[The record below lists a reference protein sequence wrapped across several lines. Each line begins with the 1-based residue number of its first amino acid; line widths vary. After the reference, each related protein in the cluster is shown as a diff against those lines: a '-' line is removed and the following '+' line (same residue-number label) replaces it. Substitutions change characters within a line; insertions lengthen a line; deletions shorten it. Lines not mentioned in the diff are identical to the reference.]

1 MFLHNFTMATTK
13 DITFA
18 SSDSKSVKSL
28 VRERLIQECA
38 RIVPGRDRPCETM
51 DEVRIYQQLLAAQRQ
66 QRAFGNLWQE
76 PRQPKREFKQR
87 WEGDLQMEQIA
98 ASALGGVM
106 KSVESLP
113 LIGSIAKSVFGN
125 GSYKDTPSVSLS
137 EPGNFGV
144 VDLPLSVTNLAVS
157 VKDISVDESHV
168 IESERADQCESLVF
182 RCRIPSRI
190 TAIFW
195 TTTLPSGSLL
205 ASYWVSP
212 STSAVAGT
220 IAPGNTVISISTMLS
235 YAQMVYNFWRGG
247 LRFTIE
253 CLPTHFHQ
261 GQLFIAFNPTGE
273 DINIDQARNC
283 TSATI
288 DLGVMNRT
296 SMDIPFVAKNDYLK
310 CNVTPGTGQS
320 LDNSLGKIFIFV
332 QNALINNGTVSGTVD
347 INVYISALDDFEF
360 KIPRNFPEAAKFMY
374 EGVFQMESEVVRD
387 VAVTTPAH
395 RPQQGASDHTL
406 ENVVSVANVVSA
418 DTQNI
423 MERQYLLLRGLSFPT
438 SSAEGS
444 TLAQMVLPRDFWNA
458 SLAPTGLY
466 SYHEFFRMGFKAT
479 LRINPTQFHQGA
491 LMLVWIPQ
499 GFSTTSLTFGT
510 FTQLP
515 HVIMNVATETSMDLI
530 VPFSAFTRVLRT
542 GVSMGSLQV
551 RTWNALRAPA
561 TASQSLSF
569 SVWLQALAPHMAVKR
584 AMTGVL
590 TGDRVASDTINETA
604 TQQIAFDKA
613 GRGRGGNI
621 RESHDNVLTLLRR
634 PCYASSV
641 NLNDSYSLSN
651 PVDTVKN
658 TWSGPSF
665 CGRTHMYILS
675 SYAFCS
681 GSNRLTVASNVARAY
696 GLTGF
701 AQTDYLQD
709 LKPTVGM
716 AANPGTFTGLQTLY
730 VGGTQ
735 WSVAEKQ
742 ENTIEVPHYRRA
754 PLVLTHTPSSNMADT
769 TPVYFPLVNIGFQ
782 HQEQTATALDI
793 WGTRG
798 LRAYLYHSV
807 GDDFHVY
814 FPLMVPQVQFV
825 VPAVVGE
832 LVEDDDARTYNDGDV
847 EEDGSESPK
856 PRGTRLHRNR
866 VSDYSDSDP
875 DITEDE
881 LLKSGVEPNP
891 GPELDIYK
899 YMKHGFLQ
907 VEDVMRDLRNAW
919 SEPNFGEHFDFII
932 DAAICVGEDFV
943 HGFTIQEAF
952 DMDSLVALAGAVE
965 DVRSLQGTLQIGES
979 AAAAVA
985 DRFVRAASPTL
996 DSARE
1001 AFGSVKALTDMA
1013 ASKLDKMEE
1022 SIQQK
1027 ATSMAGGA
1035 IGRAYEMLTTIRDIV
1050 HSVLS
1055 LGGSRIVQVLS
1066 VWKLIDLFSVHIGR
1080 NCVLVQQL
1088 EKLVRK
1094 TGVLQGG
1101 EWFDFV
1107 SEHCVSMTSGVIS
1120 VILRIFGFG
1129 TSRTSLSMLMISL
1142 RELAEGQTAGARVAL
1157 FVTSVIDYI
1166 FEGTGMLKNF
1176 AEITEAEQ
1184 ISFATR
1190 FAAMRKTTDWDKLA
1204 AMTPLIKIATRFKK
1218 MSGAGFRMPVDLMRN
1233 VEEVQN
1239 QAVKLEA
1246 QARVRPRRRPTVWYL
1261 YGKSQQGKSYLQQN
1275 IIPALFLHATKL
1287 CEFKDVA
1294 SEVYAIPG
1302 IEVKH
1307 WEGYRGQL
1315 IANMDDVFTV
1325 SGPDDAQRIM
1335 TIVSPCDY
1343 TVPKAAIEGKKDT
1356 FTSVAI
1362 GLSSN
1367 TKSFEGV
1374 QGLNNSDALNER
1386 VRENMFE
1393 VEINKKKS
1401 SAFLSDLDEV
1411 NDAQSLMAYADKHWI
1426 FHKLSGTTGNESRVK
1441 YSMAQIIED
1450 LKATHEKYHA
1460 ETNKIQEKIGLLQGE
1475 SSVGDYSDAS
1485 DHFSVSAERLEELLQ
1500 AIEFDQ
1506 REGVLEVN
1514 WKILS
1519 EDVRKMAN
1527 CLGGPKFGVDLDAA
1541 IKHRDIC
1548 EIAGAM
1554 FPEDQAPVW
1563 RGFVSWLA
1571 AAGVVA
1577 SCIGLCVLAWKAM
1590 TGTLRGELQASLYD
1604 GNVAVRTKN
1613 SLGKV
1618 KPVLTDNGVFEKVR
1632 KCIRWIELYH
1642 YDDPE
1647 YGQNGMHCVV
1657 MQGRYILL
1665 PNHFYEQFLRQ
1676 NKHDKVAGARLITP
1690 EGRKFPFA
1698 LDATNSVRVNGLSG
1712 SPIDLRIVYLFG
1724 VPMAGT
1730 PKLIGL
1736 IPTLKEVKRYTGQE
1750 IDCTIL
1756 ASATNRVRDDVAVRV
1771 ETRFYGTLDNLEE
1784 TEEMEMFVAKYSGQ
1798 EKTTYGDC
1806 GRPYICRSSSVQAPF
1821 VALHSAM
1828 FHAPYSACGGTQL
1841 VRENIEIALAQ
1852 LERMV
1857 NPVLHVT
1864 QIGGLTGD
1872 GVVPEGWLTDAP
1884 VLGKCVVNDVP
1895 LEVHVP
1901 LRTTKVRWLRS
1912 KEWTD
1917 EWRPSAKG
1925 IVKVGEEPDV
1935 LYVNTLESNVS
1946 VKYVSEPN
1954 KCIGN
1959 AILQKCVKFYAQQF
1973 PKFAEVWTDDQAING
1988 HGIMDK
1994 LNMHTSTGY
2003 WSKYFTHGK
2012 TEIFE
2017 MDSEDH
2023 YTWTEKARTF
2033 VIPELDS
2040 TFVERYEE
2048 ADREITIGNVP
2059 VFLWV
2064 SSNKDE
2070 LRAIEKVKIGKTR
2083 VFEMPPL
2090 EFSLLM
2096 RKYFGPFL
2104 NYMKANPGF
2113 ETMCAVGIDK
2123 ETVWKAMWQGLRGNS
2138 DVGFDVDYSNYDGSV
2153 TPIAFD
2159 FFRAVTD
2166 YCLPEETKQQ
2176 RHCLLH
2182 VLQHSYV
2189 LCRETV
2195 FLTEQGNKSGNPMTD
2210 IFNSVTN
2217 VFIILLSYL
2226 YGRGEAGLSLDFEQ
2240 FNREVRA
2247 ITYGDDVICSVA
2259 RHVKYFSR
2267 ETVFK
2272 VAAGLGMKVTSASK
2286 GAGIIPLEP
2295 LKDLSFIKLNF
2306 REEAGV
2312 MMCPLPKDVIWRMV
2326 QWTERGNLI
2335 DFRVQK
2341 DILDGAMRCMAHHG
2355 RQSVEDFARQVKE
2368 AGERVKFD
2376 YDLFYLDM
2384 IEKQEGYEF
2393 PLALVAQC

>member
-1 MFLHNFTMATTK
+1 MATTK
-13 DITFA
+13 DITLA
-18 SSDSKSVKSL
+18 STDFKSVKSL
-28 VRERLIQECA
+28 VRERLMQECA
-38 RIVPGRDRPCETM
+38 MITPGRDRPCETM
-51 DEVRIYQQLLAAQRQ
+51 DEVRAYQRLLAAQRQ
-66 QRAFGNLWQE
+66 QREFGNMWQI
-76 PRQPKREFKQR
+76 PRHSKREFQQR
-87 WEGDLQMEQIA
+87 WEGHLQMEQVA
-98 ASALGGVM
+98 ATLLGGVA
-106 KSVESLP
+106 KPLLGKAEKFVESIP
-113 LIGSIAKSVFGN
+113 VVGQIAKTLFGD
-125 GSYKDTPSVSLS
+125 GSYKDTPSVINS
-137 EPGNFGV
+137 EAGNMGV
-144 VDLPLSVTNLAVS
+144 VDLPAPLNSCALSIRDMMGDEAAVLDHDS
-157 VKDISVDESHV
+157 AAEGEFLLNRLKVD
-168 IESERADQCESLVF
+168 
-182 RCRIPSRI
+182 SRI
-190 TAIFW
+190 EIVNW
-195 TTTLPSGSLL
+195 STLFGSGTLL
-205 ASYWVSP
+205 AKYVVSP
-212 STSAVAGT
+212 AMCATTVT
-220 IAPGNTVISISTMLS
+220 PPNTVALNTVLS
-235 YAQMVYNFWRGG
+235 YFQSVYTFWRGG
-247 LRFTIE
+247 LRFTFE

-261 GQLFIAFNPTGE
+261 GQLFIAFNPNLDNLTLV
-273 DINIDQARNC
+273 QARNC
-283 TSATI
+283 TAATI
-288 DLGVMNRT
+288 DLGVTNRT
-296 SMDIPFVAKNDYLK
+296 SMDIPFVARADYLR
-310 CNVTPGTGQS
+310 TSLPGDIAGFT
-320 LDNSLGKIFIFV
+320 LDNSLGTIHLFV
-332 QNALINNGTVSGTVD
+332 QNALITNGTVAGSID

-360 KIPRNFPEAAKFMY
+360 KVPKELSRLTKFS
-374 EGVFQMESEVVRD
+374 FQGIYQMDSEVVRD
-387 VAVTTPAH
+387 VAVAVPVHA
-395 RPQQGASDHTL
+395 PQQGYVEHTS
-406 ENVVSVANVVSA
+406 EGVRTVANVRSA
-418 DTQNI
+418 DTDNV
-423 MERQYLLLRGLSFPT
+423 MEREYLLSPGNLFPT
-438 SSAEGS
+438 SSVVGA
-444 TLAQMVLPRDFWNA
+444 TLSEVRLPLDFWSS
-458 SLAPTGLY
+458 SLAPAGFHN
-466 SYHEFFRMGFKAT
+466 YHEFFRMGFKIT
-479 LRINPTQFHQGA
+479 IRINPTQFHQG
-491 LMLVWIPQ
+491 
-499 GFSTTSLTFGT
+499 SLILFWVP
-510 FTQLP
+510 LP
-515 HVIMNVATETSMDLI
+515 HAGNLSGQTFNSYTQFPHALMNVATETSMELI
-530 VPFSAFTRVLRT
+530 VPYSSLFRMLRNSN
-542 GVSMGSLQV
+542 SMGIV
-551 RTWNALRAPA
+551 RVAVWNVLRAPA
-561 TASQSLSF
+561 TASQALSY
-569 SVWLQALAPHMAVKR
+569 SIWIQALSPHMTVKK
-584 AMTGVL
+584 AFTGVL
-590 TGDRVASDTINETA
+590 QSDRVASDTA
-604 TQQIAFDKA
+604 RGSSTQQLAFAPDGKSMK
-613 GRGRGGNI
+613 GHI
-621 RESHDNVLTLLRR
+621 VSDHMNVLSLLRR
-634 PCYASSV
+634 PCFVSQYRLGENQCVTSA
-641 NLNDSYSLSN
+641 LD
-651 PVDTVKN
+651 N
-658 TWSGPSF
+658 TTFTQVWRTPAF
-665 CGRTHMYILS
+665 CGRTHMFLAI
-675 SYAFCS
+675 SYVFCS
-681 GSNRLTVASNVARAY
+681 GGNRLTITTNAGKAVSVS
-696 GLTGF
+696 GF
-701 AQTDYLQD
+701 AYSDFDVD
-709 LKPTVGM
+709 LLPSLD
-716 AANPGTFTGLQTLY
+716 AAVVYPATASLDNLFRGGLQWNVNETPQNI
-730 VGGTQ
+730 V
-735 WSVAEKQ
+735 
-742 ENTIEVPHYRRA
+742 EVPHYRRG
-754 PLVLTHTPSSNMADT
+754 PLSAFQPPFDPAIER
-769 TPVYFPLVNIGFQ
+769 TPVYFPAVNIGFAT
-782 HQEQTATALDI
+782 QEFSGAEFRDI
-793 WGTRG
+793 YGYHGIRSF
-798 LRAYLYHSV
+798 LYHSV
-807 GDDFHVY
+807 GDDFHIY
-814 FPLMVPQVQFV
+814 FPQ
-825 VPAVVGE
+825 AVVFTQYPTPVVVGTMMSR
-832 LVEDDDARTYNDGDV
+832 VYNDGDV
-847 EEDGSESPK
+847 EEDSVDG
-856 PRGTRLHRNR
+856 
-866 VSDYSDSDP
+866 DP
-875 DITEDE
+875 DVTRQE
-881 LLKSGVEPNP
+881 LLRAGIESNP
-891 GPELDIYK
+891 GPELSIQD
-899 YMKHGFLQ
+899 YMACGFLQ
-907 VEDVMRDLRNAW
+907 VEKLMQDLRVAW
-919 SEPNFGEHFDFII
+919 DNPNFGENFDLIL
-932 DAAICVGEDFV
+932 DAAVCVGDDTV
-943 HGFTIQEAF
+943 RGFTIQEAF
-952 DMDSLVALAGAVE
+952 DMDSLLALAGAVE
-965 DVRSLQGTLQIGES
+965 DIRSLQGVLQIGE
-979 AAAAVA
+979 AAAVA
-985 DRFVRAASPTL
+985 GADRVVGAISPALDAARDAFESVRN
-996 DSARE
+996 
-1001 AFGSVKALTDMA
+1001 LTDMA
-1013 ASKLDKMEE
+1013 AVKLAKVEDA
-1022 SIQQK
+1022 IQAK
-1027 ATSMAGGA
+1027 ASSLTGNAL
-1035 IGRAYEMLTTIRDIV
+1035 GRAYEMLTTIRDVV
-1050 HSVLS
+1050 HAVLS
-1055 LGGSRIVQVLS
+1055 LGGTRVVQVLS
-1066 VWKLIDLFSVHIGR
+1066 VWKLIDLFSQHIGR
-1080 NCVLVQQL
+1080 DCVLVRQL

-1101 EWFDFV
+1101 DWFEFV
-1107 SEHCVSMTSGVIS
+1107 SEHCVAMTSGVIG

-1129 TSRTSLSMLMISL
+1129 TSRTSLSMLMLSL
-1142 RELAEGQTAGARVAL
+1142 RELSEGQTVGSRVAL
-1157 FVTSVIDYI
+1157 FVTSVIDYV

-1176 AEITEAEQ
+1176 AEVTEAEQ
-1184 ISFATR
+1184 IAFATK
-1190 FAAMRKTTDWDKLA
+1190 FAAIRKTIEWDRLEIL
-1204 AMTPLIKIATRFKK
+1204 TPLVKSATRFKK
-1218 MSGAGFRMPVDLMRN
+1218 MSAAGFRMPVDLMRN

-1246 QARVRPRRRPTVWYL
+1246 QSRVRPRIRPTTWYL
-1261 YGKSQQGKSYLQQN
+1261 YGKSQQGKSYLQHH
-1275 IIPALFLHATKL
+1275 IIPALFLNAAGL
-1287 CEFKDVA
+1287 CKFGDVK
-1294 SEVYAIPG
+1294 EQVYAIPG
-1302 IEVKH
+1302 VDVKH
-1307 WEGYRGQL
+1307 WEGYNGQMV
-1315 IANMDDVFTV
+1315 ANLDDVFTI
-1325 SGPDDAQRIM
+1325 SGPEDAQRII
-1335 TIVSPCDY
+1335 TLVSPEDY
-1343 TVPKAAIEGKKDT
+1343 AVPKAAIEGKKDK
-1356 FTSVAI
+1356 FVSVALGI
-1362 GLSSN
+1362 SSN
-1367 TKSFEGV
+1367 TYNFTGI
-1374 QGLNNSDALNER
+1374 QGLNNPVAVEER
-1386 VRENMFE
+1386 VMENMFE
-1393 VEINKKKS
+1393 VEANKSK
-1401 SAFLSDLDEV
+1401 ADTFLSDLEPGV
-1411 NDAQSLMAYADKHWI
+1411 LKTAQDMKDFCDKHWI
-1426 FHKLSGTTGNESRVK
+1426 FHKMTVSGGSVVK
-1441 YSMAQIIED
+1441 TRYSMNQIVED
-1450 LKATHEKYHA
+1450 LVVTYKKYTN
-1460 ETNKIQEKIGLLQGE
+1460 ETNKVQECIGKLQGD
-1475 SSVGDYSDAS
+1475 SSVGDFEDAS
-1485 DHFSVSAERLEELLQ
+1485 DHFIVSAERLDELVN
-1500 AIEFDQ
+1500 AVEHDH
-1506 REGVLEVN
+1506 REGVLEAN
-1514 WKILS
+1514 WKVLS

-1527 CLGGPKFGVDLDAA
+1527 CLGGPKFGVDLDTA
-1541 IKHRDIC
+1541 IKRRDIC

-1784 TEEMEMFVAKYSGQ
+1784 TEEMEMFVAKYAGQ

-1806 GRPYICRSSSVQAPF
+1806 GRPYICRSSGVQAPF

-1864 QIGGLTGD
+1864 QTGGLTGD

-1925 IVKVGEEPDV
+1925 VVKVGEEPDV

-1959 AILQKCVKFYAQQF
+1959 AIFQKCVKFYAQQF
-1973 PKFAEVWTDDQAING
+1973 PKFTETWTDDQAING

-2012 TEIFE
+2012 TEVFE
-2017 MDSEDH
+2017 MDREDH
-2023 YTWTEKARTF
+2023 YTWTEKAKTF

-2070 LRAIEKVKIGKTR
+2070 LRAIEKVKLGKTR

-2090 EFSLLM
+2090 EFSLLV

-2104 NYMKANPGF
+2104 NHMKANPGF

-2123 ETVWKAMWQGLRGNS
+2123 ETVWNAMWQGLRGNS
-2138 DVGFDVDYSNYDGSV
+2138 DIGFDVDYSNYDGSV

-2166 YCLPEETKQQ
+2166 CCLPEETKQQ

-2286 GAGIIPLEP
+2286 GVGIIPLEP
-2295 LKDLSFIKLNF
+2295 LKNLSFIKLNF

-2335 DFRVQK
+2335 DFRVQR